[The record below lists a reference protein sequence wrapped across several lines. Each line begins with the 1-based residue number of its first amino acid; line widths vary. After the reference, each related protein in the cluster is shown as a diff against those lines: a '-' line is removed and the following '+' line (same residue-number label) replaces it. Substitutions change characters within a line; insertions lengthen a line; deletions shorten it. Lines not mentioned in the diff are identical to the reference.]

1 MKRFLSI
8 CLIFLA
14 SIAINSNS
22 FAQSTRSSSA
32 NNQTKQRQSDIL
44 TNESIISLVRADFKE
59 KTILAL
65 IRSSVVNFDLS
76 AQKLILLKKNG
87 VNENVIQTMIER
99 QNASNNAASL
109 RDDDFFNADDE
120 AFFKNSPKLSL
131 PELSRKNADGNSANN
146 STKETDIFGSRSG
159 SKSGSRT
166 RGGNTERDN
175 NSEVTGSA
183 TVRIIKPPS
192 EGGNE
197 PKLERAHKLTNQ
209 EIIDMVQAGFSEGT
223 ILRKIEITQVEF
235 DISSKAQE
243 TLRKNRVSEKV
254 LQAMRDAMN
263 ESK

>member
-1 MKRFLSI
+1 MKRYFSS
-8 CLIFLA
+8 CLIVLA
-14 SIAINSNS
+14 SITFSYS
-22 FAQSTRSSSA
+22 LLAQSTRSASA
-32 NNQTKQRQSDIL
+32 NNQTKTRQPEIL

-65 IRSSVVNFDLS
+65 IRSSIVNFDLS

-87 VNENVIQTMIER
+87 VNENVIQAMIER
-99 QNASNNAASL
+99 QNLNNAASL
-109 RDDDFFNADDE
+109 RDDEFFNADDE
-120 AFFKNSPKLSL
+120 AFFKKSPKLSL
-131 PELSRKNADGNSANN
+131 PELSRKDSGGNASSDTA
-146 STKETDIFGSRSG
+146 KEADIFGSKSG
-159 SKSGSRT
+159 SKSGTRT
-166 RGGNTERDN
+166 RGGGGIDH
-175 NSEVTGSA
+175 NSNSDITGSA

-192 EGGNE
+192 ESGNE

-235 DISSKAQE
+235 DVSTKAQE

-254 LQAMRDAMN
+254 LQAMREAMN